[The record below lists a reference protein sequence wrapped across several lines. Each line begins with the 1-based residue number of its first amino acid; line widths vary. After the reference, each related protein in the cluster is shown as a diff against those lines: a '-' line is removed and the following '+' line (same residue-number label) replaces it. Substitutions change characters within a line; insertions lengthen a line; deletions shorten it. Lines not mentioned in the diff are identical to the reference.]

1 MGSIKQ
7 KNRARRRKK
16 QVQQHRRSMLGI
28 SAVILLLAVIVSV
41 SSIELRAKNSA
52 YIEQEQELEEEI
64 QAEKDRAEEIDDLEE
79 YVGTDE
85 YVEQT
90 AKDKLGLVHEIT
102 LEPIAAQERRKQ
114 QEAYAEVLPD
124 AESFEELDLSSD
136 GLS

>member
-1 MGSIKQ
+1 
-7 KNRARRRKK
+7 
-16 QVQQHRRSMLGI
+16 MLGI

-41 SSIELRAKNSA
+41 SSIEPRAKNSA

-90 AKDKLGLVHEIT
+90 AKDKLGLVHENEI
-102 LEPIAAQERRKQ
+102 IFK
-114 QEAYAEVLPD
+114 
-124 AESFEELDLSSD
+124 
-136 GLS
+136 GK

>member
-52 YIEQEQELEEEI
+52 YIEQEELEKDI
-64 QAEKDRAEEIDDLEE
+64 QAEKDRAEEIEKLEE

-90 AKDKLGLVHEIT
+90 AKDKLGLVHENEI
-102 LEPIAAQERRKQ
+102 IFK
-114 QEAYAEVLPD
+114 
-124 AESFEELDLSSD
+124 SK
-136 GLS
+136 

>member
-7 KNRARRRKK
+7 KNRATRRKK

-90 AKDKLGLVHEIT
+90 AKDKLGLVHENEI
-102 LEPIAAQERRKQ
+102 IFK
-114 QEAYAEVLPD
+114 
-124 AESFEELDLSSD
+124 
-136 GLS
+136 GK